1 MPYKQ
6 SSSKTSRRKRPST
19 ESKQWNSDSHSPGIT
34 SPSAVVS
41 QLGGPPV
48 PSLSG
53 ASATVPISTSILALL
68 KSQLADLTAR
78 ARTQAAIIS
87 ALELDLATSRAETNH
102 ANNNAE
108 SSLSTARLRIAELEQ
123 RVRDLEGKAA
133 EHAASP
139 ASTTLAQ
146 QQRIRDLE
154 LQLYRTQLAL
164 QKAETTAAATQARTR
179 SEHEAHVR
187 ALHRH
192 FEHATNTW
200 GFQHAL
206 DPQNRRQVSDPTAG
220 NPLPR
225 TKLEDGVMDLLNQLR
240 RSLDGPGREG
250 RSHSRHQAGWSSEYA
265 QRRVGSREHDAFS
278 SEDESASIDV
288 GS

>member
-6 SSSKTSRRKRPST
+6 SSSKASRRKRPST
-19 ESKQWNSDSHSPGIT
+19 ESKQWNSASHSPGV

-53 ASATVPISTSILALL
+53 TSATIPISTSILALL

-87 ALELDLATSRAETNH
+87 ALELDLATSRAETTH
-102 ANNNAE
+102 ANNNAD

-123 RVRDLEGKAA
+123 RVRDLERKDA

-192 FEHATNTW
+192 FEHAANTW
-200 GFQHAL
+200 GIQHAL
-206 DPQNRRQVSDPTAG
+206 DPRNRRQVSDPTAA

-225 TKLEDGVMDLLNQLR
+225 TKREDGVMDLLNQLR

-250 RSHSRHQAGWSSEYA
+250 KSHSRHRAGWSAGYA
-265 QRRVGSREHDAFS
+265 QRRDGSREQDAFS